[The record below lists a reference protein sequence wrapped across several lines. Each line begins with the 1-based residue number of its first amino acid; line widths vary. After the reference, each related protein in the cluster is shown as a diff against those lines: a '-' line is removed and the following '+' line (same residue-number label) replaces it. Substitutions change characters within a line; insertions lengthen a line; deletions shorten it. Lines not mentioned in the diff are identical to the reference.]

1 MLFLQKTRGQWMS
14 RTTLYKAHYF
24 GTIAVLGLCALW
36 LLYYSE
42 LSPICFIVLL
52 VTLVL
57 PGRVLGFFWRD
68 LLRGLRLLN
77 TRQFAESRRHSQ
89 LFLQT
94 LHKRPHLR
102 KLVWLGSSTYSRN
115 PEVLALN
122 NLGAA
127 ELHLGEI
134 ESAKEHL
141 ARATMIDR
149 KCPLPYFNM
158 GLIYILEENVE
169 EAERCF
175 QKAARLGYKNRLSD
189 RIVKAAQARFA
200 RSDGMGVS

>member
-1 MLFLQKTRGQWMS
+1 MS

-24 GTIAVLGLCALW
+24 GTIAVLGLCVLW

-42 LSPICFIVLL
+42 FSPICFIVLL
-52 VTLVL
+52 VALVL

-102 KLVWLGSSTYSRN
+102 RLVWLGSSTYSRN

-158 GLIYILEENVE
+158 GLIYTLEENVE
-169 EAERCF
+169 EAERYF
-175 QKAARLGYKNRLSD
+175 QKAACLGYKNRLSD

>member
-1 MLFLQKTRGQWMS
+1 MS

-24 GTIAVLGLCALW
+24 GILAVAGSCALW
-36 LLYYSE
+36 LLYHFDF
-42 LSPICFIVLL
+42 SPICFASLL
-52 VTLVL
+52 IAMLV

-77 TRQFAESRRHSQ
+77 SRQFAESRRHSHA
-89 LFLQT
+89 FLQT
-94 LHKRPHLR
+94 LQTRPYLR
-102 KLVWLGSSTYSRN
+102 LFVWLGSSTYSRN

-127 ELHLGEI
+127 ELHLGEMA
-134 ESAKEHL
+134 SARQHL
-141 ARATMIDR
+141 VRATMIDG

-158 GLIYILEENVE
+158 GLIHALDGDVG

-175 QKAARLGYKNRLSD
+175 QQATRLGYRDGLSD

-200 RSDGMGVS
+200 RSGGRSVADPA